1 MTTAGSVGPS
11 QAFRFTNSL
20 RAPVGR
26 KPRTPG
32 VALACAVAQTRDPDP
47 QLHPDEGR
55 ASTRNSSGC
64 GQARRWPRSGAE
76 HSEAP
81 SSDGI
86 PYLWRRKRAWQTY
99 TQNGSS
105 PGYVVP
111 YRSAAS
117 SRASASVLSSTGWP
131 RKRTSPARS
140 ATTPTASPS
149 KSKARPTRLD
159 AFLSRLRSETPP
171 LARIDSVGVRDLSP
185 TGEIGFRIVA
195 SEVKGQVATGIPADA
210 ATCADC
216 LRELLDPKDRRYR
229 YPFLNCTNCGPR
241 FTITRRIPYDRPQTS
256 MAQFTMCPACQ
267 AEYDDPLNRRFHAQP
282 NACWDCGPRVWLEAA
297 PPEIRQTGTGQGMTL
312 VVPTTLKQGDLAL
325 RDTPRSPRQSTASSR
340 AKSSP
345 SRASAASI

>member
-131 RKRTSPARS
+131 RKRTSQARS
-140 ATTPTASPS
+140 ATIPTASPS
-149 KSKARPTRLD
+149 KSKARPTVSTPSSHACALKPRPSRASTRS
-159 AFLSRLRSETPP
+159 AFAISVPQAKSAFASSPARSKVRLRPASPP
-171 LARIDSVGVRDLSP
+171 MPRHALTAFVSFWIRGTAATAIPFSTAPTAARALPLPAASP
-185 TGEIGFRIVA
+185 TTGRRPRWRNSPCAPPVRLNMTTRSTAAFTPSRMPAGIVA
-195 SEVKGQVATGIPADA
+195 RASGSK
-210 ATCADC
+210 
-216 LRELLDPKDRRYR
+216 LLLPK
-229 YPFLNCTNCGPR
+229 
-241 FTITRRIPYDRPQTS
+241 
-256 MAQFTMCPACQ
+256 
-267 AEYDDPLNRRFHAQP
+267 
-282 NACWDCGPRVWLEAA
+282 
-297 PPEIRQTGTGQGMTL
+297 IRQTGTKCQGMTL
-312 VVPTTLKQGDLAL
+312 VVPTESLK
-325 RDTPRSPRQSTASSR
+325 SR
-340 AKSSP
+340 GL
-345 SRASAASI
+345 

>member
-11 QAFRFTNSL
+11 QAFRFTTRSA
-20 RAPVGR
+20 RPWAESPDS
-26 KPRTPG
+26 G
-32 VALACAVAQTRDPDP
+32 VALACAVAQTREPDP
-47 QLHPDEGR
+47 QLHPDEVR

-117 SRASASVLSSTGWP
+117 SRASAFVPSSTGWP
-131 RKRTSPARS
+131 RKSTSPAHRQRYRRRHHRDRRPARRVSTPSSPPPLRNPAPRAHRFGRRS
-140 ATTPTASPS
+140 AIC
-149 KSKARPTRLD
+149 RPTRRNR
-159 AFLSRLRSETPP
+159 LSHRRQRSPRPGRHRHPRRCRHLRRLPARASRS
-171 LARIDSVGVRDLSP
+171 D
-185 TGEIGFRIVA
+185 
-195 SEVKGQVATGIPADA
+195 
-210 ATCADC
+210 
-216 LRELLDPKDRRYR
+216 DRRYR

-297 PPEIRQTGTGQGMTL
+297 PAEDRQTGTKCQGMTL
-312 VVPTTLKQGDLAL
+312 SACRQDL
-325 RDTPRSPRQSTASSR
+325 
-340 AKSSP
+340 
-345 SRASAASI
+345 